1 MAGVEKWLACISVA
15 LFAMFAGEMISVYYF
30 MLTISEDAVV
40 AQGFSPDPKL
50 IQFVSIGVAP
60 AGILA
65 AVAYIMSRNYGSKQ
79 IGGLIIVAELNGKIV
94 GSTTLLIEPKFIHNG
109 GLVGHIEDVVVKKGF
124 QGEKIG
130 NKIIKHVLEL
140 AKNHGCYKTILDCSD
155 EVKPFYEKMGFKQHS
170 NELRFN
176 HI

>member
-1 MAGVEKWLACISVA
+1 MGNVEKWLAIISVA

-30 MLTISEDAVV
+30 MLTVPEDAVV

-79 IGGLIIVAELNGKIV
+79 IGGLIIVGGIILLAGNLVVYSWVDSIPDIYVTDAVQYLPLLFIILSAPVMAV
-94 GSTTLLIEPKFIHNG
+94 GARLILKR
-109 GLVGHIEDVVVKKGF
+109 KKRPTKEYF
-124 QGEKIG
+124 
-130 NKIIKHVLEL
+130 
-140 AKNHGCYKTILDCSD
+140 
-155 EVKPFYEKMGFKQHS
+155 
-170 NELRFN
+170 
-176 HI
+176 

>member
-1 MAGVEKWLACISVA
+1 MGNVEKWLAIISVA

-79 IGGLIIVAELNGKIV
+79 IGGLIIVGGIILLAGNLVVYSMVDSIRDSYVTDAVQYLPILFIILSAPVMAV
-94 GSTTLLIEPKFIHNG
+94 GARLILKR
-109 GLVGHIEDVVVKKGF
+109 KKRPTKEYF
-124 QGEKIG
+124 
-130 NKIIKHVLEL
+130 
-140 AKNHGCYKTILDCSD
+140 
-155 EVKPFYEKMGFKQHS
+155 
-170 NELRFN
+170 
-176 HI
+176 

>member
-1 MAGVEKWLACISVA
+1 MGNVEKWLAIISVA

-79 IGGLIIVAELNGKIV
+79 IGGLIIVGGIILLAGNLVVYSWVDSIPDIYVTDAVQYLPLLFIILAAPVMGV
-94 GSTTLLIEPKFIHNG
+94 GASLILKR
-109 GLVGHIEDVVVKKGF
+109 KKRPTKEYF
-124 QGEKIG
+124 
-130 NKIIKHVLEL
+130 
-140 AKNHGCYKTILDCSD
+140 
-155 EVKPFYEKMGFKQHS
+155 
-170 NELRFN
+170 
-176 HI
+176 

>member
-1 MAGVEKWLACISVA
+1 MGNVEKWLAIISVA

-79 IGGLIIVAELNGKIV
+79 IGGLIIVGGIILLAGNLVVYSWVDSVPEIYVTDAVQYLPILFIILSAPVMAV
-94 GSTTLLIEPKFIHNG
+94 GARLILKR
-109 GLVGHIEDVVVKKGF
+109 KKRPTKEYF
-124 QGEKIG
+124 
-130 NKIIKHVLEL
+130 
-140 AKNHGCYKTILDCSD
+140 
-155 EVKPFYEKMGFKQHS
+155 
-170 NELRFN
+170 
-176 HI
+176 